1 MSAKRVSY
9 RDLRNEPGRV
19 FERLADGEPLELVS
33 DGVPKALLIPI
44 HDGDTAAALDAWK
57 RGEALAS
64 LAGLQADAR
73 DTGRSSMGLPAI
85 TAEIAAARAA
95 RRALEEQ
102 R

>member
-1 MSAKRVSY
+1 MSPKRVSY

-19 FERLADGEPLELVS
+19 FERLADGVPLELVS
-33 DGVPKALLIPI
+33 DGVPKALIIPI

-57 RGEALAS
+57 RGEALAG
-64 LAGLQADAR
+64 LASLQADAR
-73 DTGRSSMGLPAI
+73 AAGSSTMDLAEI

-95 RRALEEQ
+95 RRAQEEE